1 MNKYLKLKQGYA
13 CILLLLLAYGARAQ
27 FSSGSGF
34 YVAPGTAVFID
45 SLTFQPAVAPMSLAN
60 VQITHG
66 YTPVPPVGPGLGS
79 IKRVYEITPSLAFR
93 GNTGLYYT
101 DAELNG
107 NTAALL
113 SFAYSDG
120 VSGFNAAGAATI
132 DNSNHYVLAT
142 TGINTLTI
150 KKITSVNNGTPLPV
164 HLIDF
169 KVKAAGQKSLISWVT
184 ANEFNCDHFDV
195 ERSDDATHFSFLLSR
210 EARGSIAGEHSY
222 QDYDN
227 SPKAGWNYYRLKQVD
242 RDGGFTYS
250 RTESVFFGP
259 GAGAGISVYPNPF
272 ASRLHIDLNAQDDGK
287 EQCNLLDIAGRVI
300 ATRELLLVKG
310 ANAFDLDFSG
320 IAAGTYWLKIGALFN
335 TQLVKQ

>member
-13 CILLLLLAYGARAQ
+13 CILLLLLGYGARGQ

-34 YVAPGTAVFID
+34 YVAPGTPVFID
-45 SLTFQPAVAPMSLAN
+45 SLTFQPAVAALNLNN
-60 VQITHG
+60 VAITHG
-66 YTPVPPVGPGLGS
+66 YTPVPPAGPGLGS
-79 IKRVYEITPSLAFR
+79 IKRVYEIAPSMAFR
-93 GNTGLYYT
+93 GSTGLYYT

-113 SFAYSDG
+113 AFAYNDG
-120 VSGFNAAGAATI
+120 VNGFNATGAVTV
-132 DNSNHYVLAT
+132 DNSNHYVVAT
-142 TGINTLTI
+142 TGINTITI
-150 KKITSVNNGTPLPV
+150 KKITSVDNGTPLPV
-164 HLIDF
+164 HLVDF
-169 KVKAAGQKSLISWVT
+169 KVKAEGSKSLITWVT

-195 ERSDDATHFSFLLSR
+195 ERSEDAATFTFLLAQ
-210 EARGSIAGEHSY
+210 EAKGSIAGEHEY
-222 QDYDN
+222 QAYDY

-242 RDGGFTYS
+242 RDGRATYS

-272 ASRLHIDLNAQDDGK
+272 ASRLHVDINAQEAGK

-320 IAAGTYWLKIGALFN
+320 VAAGTYWLKIGALFN